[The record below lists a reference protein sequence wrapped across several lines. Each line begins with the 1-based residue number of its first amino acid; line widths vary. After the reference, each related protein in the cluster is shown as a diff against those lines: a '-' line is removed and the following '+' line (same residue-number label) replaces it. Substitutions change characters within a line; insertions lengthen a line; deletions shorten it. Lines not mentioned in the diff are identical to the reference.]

1 MILLISPLQYSWGLL
16 LAPTPSTSP
25 YLSYHFDMPDARVET
40 QAIVW
45 NEYVLS
51 TETTK
56 HSNNVIITLYNYN
69 SAFGIKVIQIDVS
82 LIIQYIP
89 AAIFTSYN

>member
-16 LAPTPSTSP
+16 LAPSPSTSP
-25 YLSYHFDMPDARVET
+25 YLSYHVDKPDARVET
-40 QAIVW
+40 TQATVW
-45 NEYVLS
+45 NEYVLP

-69 SAFGIKVIQIDVS
+69 SAFGIKVLQIDAS
-82 LIIQYIP
+82 LMKP
-89 AAIFTSYN
+89 AALPNIHIL